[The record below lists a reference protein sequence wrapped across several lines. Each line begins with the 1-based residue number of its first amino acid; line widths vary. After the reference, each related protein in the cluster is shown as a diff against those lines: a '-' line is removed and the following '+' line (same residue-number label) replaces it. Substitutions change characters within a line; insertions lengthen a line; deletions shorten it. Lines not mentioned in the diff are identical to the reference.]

1 MVFVTR
7 TDGPHDP
14 AMQSQE
20 ESVEILPDHIVDIL
34 RRMEEELK
42 CAICLM
48 PMTDPVSIS
57 CTHRFCRECILHNL
71 KRKAA
76 CPLCNKKYDRRS
88 LNTLDHMDT
97 VINSFLNLKE
107 TYEHEYGHEKSDGP
121 STDTTTSKPTTKALV
136 TEAIATTNVQE
147 PECPD
152 TDDDATQ
159 VREHDPLYEHTPPNE
174 REEDADLEHDIDIDK
189 ELACFDID
197 LDTVSE
203 EQAAALALQMLR
215 AMDMADSPKDQ
226 HEPTIKTEDE
236 EPLIGQTHS
245 APLEPEQS
253 TAIET
258 KPTLASSDDTFTLT
272 TTNLE
277 INQKAV
283 VEKVVKALKGKF
295 VDELSFESTHVVVK
309 NVSKDDSPGSGRTVK
324 LLMGIISASWI
335 LQFDW
340 VLDSIE
346 AGYWVQEREYQL
358 PDNEYGNSGQRR
370 ARAKKLQGEPPLFHG
385 YEFQLFGTIQNLS
398 KGDLEQLISAG
409 GGVLVPELFRQVIKP
424 HHRPELEPQ
433 HHVLLFDPSNQGIMH
448 LRKLRTEVVTLQE
461 TAAQLGKHLRVVKS
475 QTLLDT
481 IYQYDIDKLLD
492 TDITTE

>member
-1 MVFVTR
+1 MVFATR
-7 TDGPHDP
+7 TDGLHDP

-20 ESVEILPDHIVDIL
+20 PAEILPDHIDGIL

-48 PMTDPVSIS
+48 PMTDPVSIT

-88 LNTLDHMDT
+88 LNTLDHMEK

-107 TYEHEYGHEKSDGP
+107 IYEHEYGHEKSDGP
-121 STDTTTSKPTTKALV
+121 STDTTASKPTAKAPV
-136 TEAIATTNVQE
+136 TETITATNAQE
-147 PECPD
+147 SEGQD
-152 TDDDATQ
+152 TDEEATQ
-159 VREHDPLYEHTPPNE
+159 VREHDPLYEYTPPLE
-174 REEDADLEHDIDIDK
+174 REDDTGSEHNIDIDM
-189 ELACFDID
+189 ELACFDVD

-203 EQAAALALQMLR
+203 EEAAYLALQMLC
-215 AMDMADSPKDQ
+215 AMSIVDTTSDLC
-226 HEPTIKTEDE
+226 EPTIKTENED
-236 EPLIGQTHS
+236 PRIDQTHS
-245 APLEPEQS
+245 EPLGPGKS

-258 KPTLASSDDTFTLT
+258 KPKLASSDDTFILT

-277 INQKAV
+277 ISQKAV
-283 VEKVVKALKGKF
+283 VERVAKALKAKF
-295 VDELSFESTHVVVK
+295 IDELSFKSTHVVVK

-324 LLMGIISASWI
+324 LLMGIITAAWI

-340 VLDSIE
+340 VSDSMD
-346 AGYWVQEREYQL
+346 AGYWVQEDEYQL

-370 ARAKKLQGEPPLFHG
+370 ARTKKLQGEPPLFHG

-398 KGDLEQLISAG
+398 KGDLEQLVSAG
-409 GGVLVPELFRQVIKP
+409 GGVLVPELFRHDVKP
-424 HHRPELEPQ
+424 RRRPEAAPQ
-433 HHVLLFDPSNQGIMH
+433 RHVLLFDPSNQGIMH
-448 LRKLRTEVVTLQE
+448 LRKLRTEVATLQE
-461 TAAQLGKHLRVVKS
+461 TAAHLGKHLRVVKS

-492 TDITTE
+492 TDITAE